1 LEVFVR
7 TKREVPSSIR
17 AKIKEVGQRIATLR
31 RSKNMTR
38 EKLAYGIGIAKSYLG
53 YIERGESN
61 PTLET
66 LLLIAE
72 GLECDVKVLVG

>member
-1 LEVFVR
+1 MRNKRDVSEHIKAKVQHVCETICKLR
-7 TKREVPSSIR
+7 TDKGV
-17 AKIKEVGQRIATLR
+17 
-31 RSKNMTR
+31 TR

-53 YIERGESN
+53 YIERGQAN

-72 GLECDVKVLVG
+72 GLDTSVSKLTSS